1 VILNLIFG
9 MASIAIFHANC
20 IIQLLAESYPSKD
33 GGFNLRTDE

>member
-9 MASIAIFHANC
+9 MASMTVFHTFF
-20 IIQLLAESYPSKD
+20 IIQPLAESYPSKD